1 MKILLRLVIAIFL
14 FLTWLSSPAQSQ
26 KGEIK
31 GKIIDNGSK
40 KPLPYA
46 TVAVYRAQ
54 DTTLVTFRVSDDK
67 GLFRTTG
74 LPLQLTL
81 RVVISMTGFGV
92 YRKELTLTPTEAV
105 ADLGEVIMGE
115 STKMLS
121 EVLVTAEVPPII
133 VRKDTLEFNAA
144 SFKTLPTSLVEDLL
158 KKLPGV
164 SVDNAG
170 NISVN
175 GKAVNKILVD
185 GKEFFGDDPKIA
197 SRNLPADVIDKVQVM
212 NDPDALRRNPDLPA
226 NDIPQVINLKFKKGI
241 KKGAFGKLY
250 AGGGQ
255 PDRYEA
261 GGILNIFKD
270 TTQVSILGYSNN
282 LNRPGFGFEDISRI
296 GGFNR
301 SGFNSMM
308 VRSDGGFALNDI
320 SFGATQE
327 GIQQSSGGG
336 ANFNT
341 ILHKKIKLNLQYFF
355 GNINADLYQVTNA
368 NQVLPDL
375 TLNTRRTSDQ
385 NSRNFNHKLGGKMEW
400 QLNELTKV
408 IITPSFTLATS
419 DSRQTALT
427 NTTEDLAELINQSNN
442 RQLLDNSSSGFS
454 TNLSLDRSFK
464 KKGRQFNMYGYYS
477 LNTALNEQYNN
488 AENLFY
494 RPQAFTSLLNQLREN
509 DRSNLAIN
517 NALNFTEPLSKNVSA
532 VLRLNADYFDD
543 HNILDTYNAASDLAD
558 YDLPV
563 PELSDFIKRQGWR
576 NSVTTGLRWKIKEL
590 SLQPGLKFSSILIN
604 NSFRRSPDLDQNFFF
619 INPSLNIN
627 WKQFYASYNANVQ
640 EPNASYLQPVIDNTN
655 PLFIQYGNPAL
666 QPTVNNSFN
675 INYRKYDTKRLL
687 NFNWMVYGGVS
698 KNGIV
703 QERTINAE
711 GVQTT
716 RPVNADGIWQ
726 ASTYGNLMKDFKFNG
741 KNQFSIGANFQVSYN
756 KTLVLL
762 NNIKT
767 DAVTWRMFPSLEGRM
782 NLDNKIELSQHYS
795 IGGQRSYYEK
805 NTFENR
811 QVLTRTWR
819 SEVIV
824 RMPRKLVWESQL
836 EYRYNSNTAPGLQK
850 NFYRINA
857 AVTYL
862 FLKNDRAQLKFSVYD
877 LLNQNISNYR
887 TIRENIIEDY
897 QTTVLNRY
905 GLVTLTYNIR
915 NFGGKVGGSN
925 NSIFRF

>member
-1 MKILLRLVIAIFL
+1 MKIFLRLVIAISL

-31 GKIIDNGSK
+31 GKVIDNGSK

-74 LPLQLTL
+74 LPLQLPL
-81 RVVISMTGFGV
+81 RVVVSMTGFGV

-212 NDPDALRRNPDLPA
+212 NDPEALRRNPDLPA

-255 PDRYEA
+255 PGRYEA

-270 TTQVSILGYSNN
+270 TTQVSVLGYSNN
-282 LNRPGFGFEDISRI
+282 LNRPGFGYEDISRI

-301 SGFNSMM
+301 SGINSMM

-320 SFGATQE
+320 SFGGTQE

-341 ILHKKIKLNLQYFF
+341 ILHKKIKLNLLYFF
-355 GNINADLYQVTNA
+355 GNINADLNQVTNS
-368 NQVLPDL
+368 NQVLPDR
-375 TLNTRRTSDQ
+375 TLNSRRTRDQ
-385 NSRNFNHKLGGKMEW
+385 TSNNFNHKVGGRIDWE
-400 QLNELTKV
+400 LNELTKLR
-408 IITPSFTLATS
+408 ITPSLTWAAS
-419 DSRQTALT
+419 DSRQSALT
-427 NTTEDLAELINQSNN
+427 YTTEELNELINQSDN
-442 RQLLDNSSSGFS
+442 RQRVNTGASGFS
-454 TNLSLDRSFK
+454 TNLALDRSFK
-464 KKGRQFNMYGYYS
+464 KKGRQFNLYGYYS
-477 LNTALNEQYNN
+477 LNTTLNDQYNN
-488 AENLFY
+488 AINTFY
-494 RPQAFTSLLNQLREN
+494 RPQPFTSLLNQLRET
-509 DRSNLAIN
+509 DQSNLLIQN
-517 NALNFTEPLSKNVSA
+517 SLNFTEPLTKKLSA
-532 VLRLNADYFDD
+532 ILRLNSRFFDD
-543 HNILDTYNAASDLAD
+543 HNMLDSYNAASDLAV
-558 YDLPV
+558 YDIPV

-576 NSVTTGLRWKIKEL
+576 NSVTTGLRWKIKDL
-590 SLQPGLKFSSILIN
+590 SIQPGMEFNAIAIQNHFQKSPKLEQ
-604 NSFRRSPDLDQNFFF
+604 SFFYIRPG
-619 INPSLNIN
+619 LNIN
-627 WKQFYASYNANVQ
+627 WKQLYASYNAYVE
-640 EPNASYLQPVIDNTN
+640 EPYARYLQPVIDNTN
-655 PLFIQYGNPAL
+655 PLFIQYGNPDL
-666 QPTVNNSFN
+666 QPAIDNRFN
-675 INYRKYDTKRLL
+675 LSYRKYDTKRLL
-687 NFNWMVYGGVS
+687 NYNVSVYGGVS
-698 KNGIV
+698 NNGIV
-703 QERTINAE
+703 QARTLNAE
-711 GVQTT
+711 GVQTA

-726 ASTYGNLMKDFKFNG
+726 ASTYGSLMKDYKFND
-741 KNQFSIGANFQVSYN
+741 KNQFSIGTNFRASYN

-762 NNIKT
+762 NEIKT
-767 DAVTWRMFPSLEGRM
+767 NAETWGVYPSVEGRM
-782 NLDNKIELSQHYS
+782 NLDNKIEVTQNYS
-795 IGGQRSYYEK
+795 IGGQRSFYEK
-805 NTFENR
+805 NTFDNR
-811 QVLTRTWR
+811 QFLTRTWR
-819 SEVIV
+819 SEIII
-824 RMPRKLVWESQL
+824 RLPRKLVWESQL
-836 EYRYNSNTAPGLQK
+836 DYRYNSNMIPGLQK
-850 NFYRINA
+850 SFYRINA

-862 FLKNDRAQLKFSVYD
+862 FLKNDRAQLKFAIYD

-887 TIRENIIEDY
+887 VIRENMIEDY

-905 GLVTLTYNIR
+905 GLVSFTYNIR
-915 NFGGKVGGSN
+915 NFGGKVGGTN
-925 NSIFRF
+925 PIFRF